1 MNILYLVSWFAASFS
16 STHSL
21 RETPGEW
28 ARHGLH
34 CCPIGI
40 WSINFPP
47 EATLPPAGPP
57 VGLLFST
64 EQLMMDFGRSVFFC
78 TIEADELL
86 LLLLLS
92 AEHPVSNSVK
102 ASRWDT
108 IFSESKHDF
117 TGVTRRDKHVDLP
130 TLFWVPSTSTSPSS
144 LIGSLWRRHPH
155 HCTELAKECEWVGA
169 YFLLPVILLQCHAL
183 LIHWPLYFTLAGED
197 TFMLQD
203 DALHQVVNQSLQGD
217 GIVLVGPSYKAGAK
231 AHSQVVRLHHILIT
245 VLRHTVEQKKPRLN
259 EMLPLDMSWFF
270 IDI

>member
-130 TLFWVPSTSTSPSS
+130 SLFWVPSTSTSPSS

-155 HCTELAKECEWVGA
+155 HCTELAKECEEHIFSYLSSCSSVMHFSYTGPCISLWLGK
-169 YFLLPVILLQCHAL
+169 ILSCCRMMLFTRS
-183 LIHWPLYFTLAGED
+183 LIRACRVTASSSWAPLTRL
-197 TFMLQD
+197 
-203 DALHQVVNQSLQGD
+203 
-217 GIVLVGPSYKAGAK
+217 GPKHTA
-231 AHSQVVRLHHILIT
+231 RL
-245 VLRHTVEQKKPRLN
+245 
-259 EMLPLDMSWFF
+259 
-270 IDI
+270 